1 MSLGA
6 TLTIQALYGWDD
18 SLFDDMELPDALDR
32 DTCVS
37 EIMRVCSAQEL
48 LYPDWGYMRN
58 AIASWSNQRQYTWE
72 KLAATLTLEYDPI
85 ANYDRRE
92 EWTDESE
99 SSAETS
105 ETDAQSVAAFDA
117 GSMVPRAE
125 DSASGSS
132 SAEGVSKH
140 TGRVSGNIG
149 VTTTQTLMDEERRVA
164 MYNIYTAIAEDFQ
177 QRFCLLVY

>member
-6 TLTIQALYGWDD
+6 TLTIQSLYGWDD
-18 SLFDDMELPDALDR
+18 SLFDDMELPDALDK
-32 DTCVS
+32 DTCIN
-37 EIMRVCSAQEL
+37 EILRVCSAQEL
-48 LYPDWGYMRN
+48 IYPDWVYMRN

-99 SSAETS
+99 SSATTS
-105 ETDAQSVAAFDA
+105 ETDSQSVAAFDA
-117 GSMVPRAE
+117 GSMVPRSE
-125 DSASGSS
+125 DSADGSS
-132 SAEGVSKH
+132 SAEGTSKH

-149 VTTTQTLMDEERRVA
+149 VTTTQALMDEERRVA

>member
-1 MSLGA
+1 MSLGT
-6 TLTIQALYGWDD
+6 TLTIQALYGWDNT
-18 SLFDDMELPDALDR
+18 LFDDMELPAALDKN
-32 DTCVS
+32 TCID

-48 LYPDWGYMRN
+48 IYPDWGYMCN
-58 AIASWSNQRQYTWE
+58 AIASWSNQRQYTWA
-72 KLAATLTLEYDPI
+72 KLAETLAFDYDPI

-99 SSAETS
+99 SSANTS

-125 DSASGSS
+125 DSASGES
-132 SAEGVSKH
+132 SAEGKSTHK
-140 TGRVSGNIG
+140 GKVSGNIG
-149 VTTTQTLMDEERRVA
+149 VTTTQALIDEERRIA
-164 MYNIYTAIAEDFQ
+164 LYNIYTAIAEDFQ

>member
-6 TLTIQALYGWDD
+6 TLSIQSLYCWGN
-18 SLFDDMELPDALDR
+18 SLFDDMELPKALDK
-32 DTCVS
+32 DTCIN
-37 EIMRVCSAQEL
+37 EILRVCSAQEL
-48 LYPDWGYMRN
+48 IYPDWGYMRN
-58 AIASWSNQRQYTWE
+58 AIAVWSNERQYTWG
-72 KLAATLTLEYDPI
+72 KLADTLSFDYDPI

-99 SSAETS
+99 SSAKTS

-132 SAEGVSKH
+132 SAEGLSKH
-140 TGRVSGNIG
+140 KGKVSGNIG
-149 VTTTQTLMDEERRVA
+149 VTTTQALIDEERRIA